1 VLPPTRAMLAHA
13 MERVRRLT
21 FELHPPLLE
30 AHGLPVALTDLIDRA
45 ARDSGFTTDVVIEVG
60 RYPVLVEDLAYR
72 IVREAIADA
81 RAHAGTS
88 RIEVDIREHRG
99 AVHGRIWDDGSSG
112 PARRADDRRRALLHL
127 SLERLASRV
136 RLADGDV
143 DIRSIPGR
151 GTLVAFRLPLAEAVR
166 LEEERAAAI

>member
-1 VLPPTRAMLAHA
+1 
-13 MERVRRLT
+13 
-21 FELHPPLLE
+21 
-30 AHGLPVALTDLIDRA
+30 
-45 ARDSGFTTDVVIEVG
+45 
-60 RYPVLVEDLAYR
+60 
-72 IVREAIADA
+72 
-81 RAHAGTS
+81 
-88 RIEVDIREHRG
+88 VDIREHRG

-127 SLERLASRV
+127 SLERIASRV

-151 GTLVAFRLPLAEAVR
+151 GTLVSFRLPLAEAVR

>member
-1 VLPPTRAMLAHA
+1 MGCRSPSRTSSTGPRATPASRPTL
-13 MERVRRLT
+13 
-21 FELHPPLLE
+21 
-30 AHGLPVALTDLIDRA
+30 
-45 ARDSGFTTDVVIEVG
+45 VIEVG